1 MEQHNNGAATLP
13 RGFRYHHSEDRPS
26 TPEASTS
33 NEPEPEL
40 PRLPRFKVKR
50 RNVSNSF
57 NAPTS
62 QFLASVAAADT
73 PIPTIEIPQD
83 CEMVD
88 QVSMPMVEGYLSPQL
103 CFRSGSP
110 PKTPAPTV
118 AELDQGSQFPDWS
131 KYTPEPPGGYF
142 GRPFSSRSEASDCS
156 DDDSFYSGSRLSRPS
171 NDDSTCTSPEADLPD
186 PFQFGSISKGKRT
199 DFAEPVITLNGG
211 SSNLIRDTRVLNRS
225 IRNKS
230 RNDAPWSKSQSDHLW
245 ATYQLYLGD
254 PTQTPFRVGVSS
266 LPPDGVINR
275 VARQT
280 KRSWKGPKPTVT
292 LNIFGESLDAPSR
305 AGKSGSNTPTLDRP
319 MSPSYG
325 AWPHSKIATR
335 TQLKE
340 LCKRNTSRNV
350 QCSRHHQ
357 VRSPTPFDRS
367 QRNRTPE
374 PRGAF
379 STQDIAVS
387 LITSTSTTMQPDG
400 PLAKLATESLPIT
413 PVGSNFE
420 VQPRKPLSSRFGYD
434 DMPPRLGSPFVSQ
447 TYGPSSSKM
456 FHSSNGPTPLRS
468 PIAFPEPRSL
478 HNTQKRRAAHDLD
491 AEVSPN
497 GAVLR
502 SSVLNEPFFGA
513 PSNSRRVRNRG
524 FSLGDEAFRQRTPDI
539 LYNPVSDFTR
549 PVMPSD
555 LSTTTSLMPSVSIS
569 DRLATSL
576 HQKFGPPPR
585 LGSPLNFEPNNN
597 TFPRRHV
604 LNTDTPR
611 SNGRPF
617 ATMHQSRR
625 SIDSINFGPNL
636 SSQRTQQAQVKLKEI
651 QEREE
656 ALRHQNP
663 Q

>member
-1 MEQHNNGAATLP
+1 MEQHNNGASTLP
-13 RGFRYHHSEDRPS
+13 RGFRYHHSEDQPS
-26 TPEASTS
+26 TPEPSTNNDS
-33 NEPEPEL
+33 EPQP

-83 CEMVD
+83 CEMID
-88 QVSMPMVEGYLSPQL
+88 QVLMPMADGYLSPQL
-103 CFRSGSP
+103 YFRSGSP
-110 PKTPAPTV
+110 PKTPVPTF
-118 AELDQGSQFPDWS
+118 ADSDQGSQFPDWS
-131 KYTPEPPGGYF
+131 RYTPEPPGGYT
-142 GRPFSSRSEASDCS
+142 GRPLSSRSENSDCS
-156 DDDSFYSGSRLSRPS
+156 DDDSFYSGGRLSRPS

-186 PFQFGSISKGKRT
+186 PFHFGSISKGKEV

-211 SSNLIRDTRVLNRS
+211 STNLIRDTRVLNRS

-230 RNDAPWSKSQSDHLW
+230 RNDAPWSKPQSDHLW

-254 PTQTPFRVGVSS
+254 PTQTPFRLGVSN

-275 VARQT
+275 VSRQA
-280 KRSWKGPKPTVT
+280 KRSWKGPKPSAPV
-292 LNIFGESLDAPSR
+292 NIFGDSLEPSR
-305 AGKSGSNTPTLDRP
+305 AGKSGSNTPTLY
-319 MSPSYG
+319 SSSQYG

-335 TQLKE
+335 NHFKE
-340 LCKRNTSRNV
+340 LCKRNTSRSV

-357 VRSPTPFDRS
+357 IRSPTPFDRS

-374 PRGAF
+374 SRGAF
-379 STQDIAVS
+379 STQDICVS
-387 LITSTSTTMQPDG
+387 LVTSTSTTMQPDG
-400 PLAKLATESLPIT
+400 PLAKLALETSPIT
-413 PVGSNFE
+413 PVGSSFE
-420 VQPRKPLSSRFGYD
+420 IQPRKPLASRFGYD

-447 TYGPSSSKM
+447 TYGPSSTNM
-456 FHSSNGPTPLRS
+456 GTRPAILRS

-491 AEVSPN
+491 AELSPN

-502 SSVLNEPFFGA
+502 PGVQNEPFFGA
-513 PSNSRRVRNRG
+513 PINSRRVRNRG
-524 FSLGDEAFRQRTPDI
+524 FSLGDEAFRQNTSNI
-539 LYNPVSDFTR
+539 LYNPVSDFSR
-549 PVMPSD
+549 PKMP
-555 LSTTTSLMPSVSIS
+555 LNMSTTPSLMPSVSID

-576 HQKFGPPPR
+576 HQRFGSPPR
-585 LGSPLNFEPNNN
+585 LGSPLSFEQNNN

-604 LNTDTPR
+604 LNADAPR
-611 SNGRPF
+611 TNARPF

-656 ALRHQNP
+656 ALRHQNS